1 MIFTAPAYAPALPSP
16 LPLQQTIGDFCLAKR
31 RERQG
36 ASDSLFIEAA
46 IDRKWTIDD
55 IEARL
60 GRMAAALSSAWNIT
74 PGQKWHKTVA
84 ILASNC
90 VDTLILSW
98 AVHRIGGGCLMLQPT
113 SSADEMAAHMDRVP
127 PFAMFLSQDL
137 LTLGQEAFQKS
148 SLSSNVPFYS
158 FSGAEAPKPQ
168 QTAVP
173 VASQDAPNI
182 STLDDLMATGK
193 ELPLLEKTSFS
204 EGEASRR
211 VAYYCTTSGTSGFQ
225 RVVAITHENIIASI
239 LQAGLFIEATKGP
252 ASEVTLAFLPFNH
265 IYGLLITHTF
275 TWRGDS
281 TVVHSGFN
289 MMEILI
295 SIGKHRINTL
305 YLVPPIINA
314 LSRNASILDRFDM
327 SSVRYIVNGGGPL
340 PKEAFLKMKAAR
352 PDWQIIPGWGQTEGC
367 GIGSLSS
374 PKDIFPGSSGV
385 LLPGV
390 RIRLRDDD
398 GRIVQGLEEM
408 GEIEIES
415 PSGLFGYVD
424 YADEALLSPP
434 KEEEFWWPTGDVGL
448 FRISPNG
455 EQHLFIVDR
464 IRDMIKV
471 KGNQVAP
478 GQIEDHLTK
487 HAAVAETAVIGIAD
501 EVAGERA
508 LAFIVRESSHA
519 REMSE
524 ADLRK
529 IIQEHNDLELPEV
542 CRLQDRIIFVD
553 ELPKSASGKIL
564 KRELRKQV
572 ATWSPPQK

>member
-1 MIFTAPAYAPALPSP
+1 MIFTAPDYAPALPSP
-16 LPLQQTIGDFCLAKR
+16 LPLQQTIGDFCLEKR
-31 RERQG
+31 REREG
-36 ASDSLFIEAA
+36 ASNSLFIEAA
-46 IDRKWTIDD
+46 IDRKWTIED

-60 GRMAAALSSAWNIT
+60 GRMAAALSSAWHIA

-98 AVHRIGGGCLMLQPT
+98 AIHRIGGGCLMLQPT

-127 PFAMFLSQDL
+127 PFAMFVSQDL
-137 LTLGQEAFQKS
+137 LTLGKEAFEKS
-148 SLSSNVPFYS
+148 SSSSNVPFYS
-158 FSGAEAPKPQ
+158 FSEAPKPQ

-173 VASQDAPNI
+173 ETSQESLKM
-182 STLDDLMATGK
+182 STLDDLMAAGK
-193 ELPLLEKTSFS
+193 DLAPFEKMPLSK
-204 EGEASRR
+204 GEASRR

-281 TVVHSGFN
+281 TVVHRGFN

-295 SIGKHRINTL
+295 SIGKNRINTL

-340 PKEAFLKMKAAR
+340 PKEAFLKMQAAR

-398 GRIVQGLEEM
+398 GRIVEGLEEM

-415 PSGLFGYVD
+415 PSGLLGYVD
-424 YADEALLSPP
+424 HADEALLPPP
-434 KEEEFWWPTGDVGL
+434 KDEEFWWPTGDVGL
-448 FRISPNG
+448 FRLSPNG
-455 EQHLFIVDR
+455 VQHLFIVDR

-508 LAFIVRESSHA
+508 LAFIVREPSYA
-519 REMSE
+519 RDMSE

-542 CRLQDRIIFVD
+542 CRLQDRIIFVN

-572 ATWSPPQK
+572 TTWSPPKK

>member
-31 RERQG
+31 REREG

-60 GRMAAALSSAWNIT
+60 GQMAAALSSAWHIA

-98 AVHRIGGGCLMLQPT
+98 AIHRIGGGCLMLQPT

-127 PFAMFLSQDL
+127 PFAIFVSQDL

-148 SLSSNVPFYS
+148 SSSSNVPFYS
-158 FSGAEAPKPQ
+158 FSEGPKSQ
-168 QTAVP
+168 KTTVP
-173 VASQDAPNI
+173 ETSQDSLKV
-182 STLDDLMATGK
+182 STLDDLMAAGK
-193 ELPLLEKTSFS
+193 DLPLFEKTPLS

-281 TVVHSGFN
+281 TVVHRGFN

-340 PKEAFLKMKAAR
+340 PKEAFLKMQAAR

-398 GRIVQGLEEM
+398 GRLVEGLEEM

-415 PSGLFGYVD
+415 PSGLLGYVD
-424 YADEALLSPP
+424 QADEALLPPP

-448 FRISPNG
+448 FRNSPNG

-508 LAFIVRESSHA
+508 LAFIVREPSYA
-519 REMSE
+519 RETSE

-529 IIQEHNDLELPEV
+529 ILQEHNDLELPEV

-564 KRELRKQV
+564 KRELRKQA
-572 ATWSPPQK
+572 ATWSPPKK

>member
-16 LPLQQTIGDFCLAKR
+16 LPLQATIGDFCLAKR
-31 RERQG
+31 REREG

-60 GRMAAALSSAWNIT
+60 GQMAAALSSAWHIA

-98 AVHRIGGGCLMLQPT
+98 AIHRIGGGCLMLQPT
-113 SSADEMAAHMDRVP
+113 SSAEEMAAHMDRVP
-127 PFAMFLSQDL
+127 PFAMFVSQDL
-137 LTLGQEAFQKS
+137 LTLGQEAFEKS
-148 SLSSNVPFYS
+148 SSSSNVPFYS
-158 FSGAEAPKPQ
+158 FSEAPKSQ

-173 VASQDAPNI
+173 ETSQDSPKM
-182 STLDDLMATGK
+182 STLDDLMAAGK
-193 ELPLLEKTSFS
+193 DLPPFEKTSLS

-281 TVVHSGFN
+281 TVVHRGFN

-295 SIGKHRINTL
+295 SIGKNRINTL

-340 PKEAFLKMKAAR
+340 PKEAFLKMQAAR
-352 PDWQIIPGWGQTEGC
+352 PNWQIIPGWGQTEGC

-398 GRIVQGLEEM
+398 GRIVEGLEEM

-415 PSGLFGYVD
+415 PSGLLGYVD
-424 YADEALLSPP
+424 HADEALLPP
-434 KEEEFWWPTGDVGL
+434 TGDEEFWWPTGDVGL
-448 FRISPNG
+448 FRTSPNG

-508 LAFIVRESSHA
+508 LAFIVREPSFA
-519 REMSE
+519 RDTSE

-529 IIQEHNDLELPEV
+529 IIQEHNDLALPEV
-542 CRLQDRIIFVD
+542 CRLQDRIIFV
-553 ELPKSASGKIL
+553 EQIPKSASGKIL
-564 KRELRKQV
+564 KRELRKQA
-572 ATWSPPQK
+572 ATWSPPKK